1 MTTSCLSVI
10 QSKPLDWAD
19 DEYTES
25 IVTSNTAE
33 ESAEIKTVVEY
44 YVEDGKKYKITRK
57 IKTIVVKEEDNP
69 LIEDRRHWK
78 KFGAEKDRGPGPD
91 PSTTSIGENI
101 FLKFQ
106 VGWSKNFSKS
116 FEDEQSANKTLKDG
130 VKDKKVACRLC
141 KGDHFTARCPYKDT
155 LQPFDEVNNTVN
167 VGTSNGVMG
176 SPELATESTGRY
188 IVPHLRAKKTGT
200 GDAMFRRDRDEYFT
214 VRVTNV
220 SEDAHE
226 EDIRELFERF
236 GRISRLYLAKDK
248 ETGRGKGFAFISYC
262 DRMDA
267 ARAIEKMDKYGY
279 DNLIMR
285 CEFSKP
291 RE

>member
-1 MTTSCLSVI
+1 MSVLDLSVA
-10 QSKPLDWAD
+10 QQKPLDWAD
-19 DEYTES
+19 DEYSES
-25 IVTSNTAE
+25 ITSPNAADGSE
-33 ESAEIKTVVEY
+33 EIKTIIEY
-44 YVEDGKKYKITRK
+44 YVEDGKKFKVTKKVKFIS
-57 IKTIVVKEEDNP
+57 VKEKDNP
-69 LIEDRRHWK
+69 SIEERKYWK

-91 PSTTSIGENI
+91 PSTTSIGEDI
-101 FLKFQ
+101 VFKFH
-106 VGWSKNFSKS
+106 VGWAKNPSKS
-116 FEDEQSANKTLKDG
+116 FEEDRSTNKTTKDTL
-130 VKDKKVACRLC
+130 KDKKVACRLC

-155 LQPFDEVNNTVN
+155 LQPFDEANNTIN
-167 VGTSNGVMG
+167 SSISNGPTG
-176 SPELATESTGRY
+176 SPELNTETTGRY
-188 IVPHLRAKKTGT
+188 IVPHLRTRRTGP
-200 GDAMFRRDRDEYFT
+200 GDSMFRRDRDEYFT

-248 ETGRGKGFAFISYC
+248 DTGRGKGFAFISYY

>member
-1 MTTSCLSVI
+1 MSLNDISVT

-19 DEYTES
+19 DEYAES
-25 IVTSNTAE
+25 SIALNVLEGSE
-33 ESAEIKTVVEY
+33 DIKTVVEY
-44 YVEDGKKYKITRK
+44 YVEDGKKYKVTRK
-57 IKTIVVKEEDNP
+57 VKTVVIKEKDNP
-69 LIEDRRHWK
+69 AIEERKKWK
-78 KFGAEKDRGPGPD
+78 KFGVEKDRGPGPD
-91 PSTTSIGENI
+91 PSTTSVGENI
-101 FLKFQ
+101 VLKFQ
-106 VGWSKNFSKS
+106 LGWSKNLYKS
-116 FEDEQSANKTLKDG
+116 CEEDPMINKTIKDTF
-130 VKDKKVACRLC
+130 KDKKVACRLC

-155 LQPFDEVNNTVN
+155 LQPFDEVNNSVN
-167 VGTSNGVMG
+167 LGISNRSLG
-176 SPELATESTGRY
+176 SPEPTTETTGRY
-188 IVPHLRAKKTGT
+188 IVPHLRAGRSGT
-200 GDAMFRRDRDEYFT
+200 GDSMLRRDKDEYFT

-220 SEDAHE
+220 SEDARE

-248 ETGRGKGFAFISYC
+248 ETGRGKGFAFISYY